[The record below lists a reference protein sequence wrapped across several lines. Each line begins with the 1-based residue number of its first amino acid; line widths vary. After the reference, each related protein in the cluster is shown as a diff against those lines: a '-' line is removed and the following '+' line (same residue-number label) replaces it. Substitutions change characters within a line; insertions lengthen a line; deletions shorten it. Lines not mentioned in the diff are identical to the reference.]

1 MVLTLLSFLVFGP
14 FGNIA
19 MAAFLTIRVLV
30 LLLLLEVLVWRLI
43 FGLWL
48 VQRSCPCLLPPSQ
61 VSLLAR

>member
-1 MVLTLLSFLVFGP
+1 
-14 FGNIA
+14 

-30 LLLLLEVLVWRLI
+30 LLLEVLVLRLI

-61 VSLLAR
+61 VYLLAR